1 MSETASTQT
10 RVESVTQ
17 LAVSPDELRTLLSGS
32 HIVVDN
38 HILNADNTAT
48 YLPPASIDTENFQAC
63 DYVGVFNEA
72 DIQRLLDDDEKAV
85 LSIDETVQLLKDE
98 LVWDSTEDTE
108 QYFNRV
114 TPTANEKSWDDT
126 ETTEPKQLAASEKEH
141 VTMEVTMNVS
151 GLSSSERE
159 AINCIANH
167 FEYAFSEIVAK
178 NRDYGFS
185 FLKTGDKLAN
195 SATPFEN
202 AVRAQGFGLLTRIGD
217 KHERLI
223 ENVYGEGD
231 ASVSDDPYITAIE
244 AANYYHFLA
253 LILAEP
259 EIADAVV
266 DTE

>member
-1 MSETASTQT
+1 MQFVSETASTQT

-72 DIQRLLDDDEKAV
+72 DIQRLLDGDEKTV
-85 LSIDETVQLLKDE
+85 LSIDETVELLKDD
-98 LVWDSTEDTE
+98 VEDTG

-114 TPTANEKSWDDT
+114 TPTADGISWDDA
-126 ETTEPKQLAASEKEH
+126 ETTEPKQLDASEKEH

-151 GLSSSERE
+151 GMSSSERE
-159 AINCIANH
+159 AIDCIANH
-167 FEYAFSEIVAK
+167 FEHAFSEIVAK

-223 ENVYGEGD
+223 ENVYGNGD
-231 ASVSDDPYITAIE
+231 ASVSDDPHVTAIE

>member
-1 MSETASTQT
+1 VSETASTTT

-17 LAVSPDELRTLLSGS
+17 LTVSPDELRTLLSGS

-48 YLPPASIDTENFQAC
+48 YLPPASIDTANFQAC

-85 LSIDETVQLLKDE
+85 LSIDETVELLKD
-98 LVWDSTEDTE
+98 DTEDTDS
-108 QYFNRV
+108 YFNRV
-114 TPTANEKSWDDT
+114 TPTVDGISWDDT
-126 ETTEPKQLAASEKEH
+126 ETTEPKQLDASEKEH

-223 ENVYGEGD
+223 ENVYGNGD
-231 ASVSDDPYITAIE
+231 ASVSDDPYVTAIE

>member
-1 MSETASTQT
+1 VQFVSETASTQT

-48 YLPPASIDTENFQAC
+48 YLPPASIDTENFKAC

-85 LSIDETVQLLKDE
+85 LSIDETVELLKSD
-98 LVWDSTEDTE
+98 VEDTE
-108 QYFNRV
+108 PYFNRV
-114 TPTANEKSWDDT
+114 TPTADEQSWDDT
-126 ETTEPKQLAASEKEH
+126 ETTEPKQLDASEKEH
-141 VTMEVTMNVS
+141 VTMEVTMNVA

-159 AINCIANH
+159 AINCLATQ
-167 FEYAFSEIVAK
+167 FEDAFSEIVMK

-223 ENVYGEGD
+223 ENVYGNGD
-231 ASVSDDPYITAIE
+231 ASVSDDPYVTAIE

>member
-1 MSETASTQT
+1 VSETASTQT

-38 HILNADNTAT
+38 HILNTDNTAT

-72 DIQRLLDDDEKAV
+72 DIQRLLDGDEKTV
-85 LSIDETVQLLKDE
+85 LSIDETVELLKDD
-98 LVWDSTEDTE
+98 VEDTG

-114 TPTANEKSWDDT
+114 TPTADGISWDDT
-126 ETTEPKQLAASEKEH
+126 ETTEPKQLDASEKEH

-151 GLSSSERE
+151 EMSSSERE

-167 FEYAFSEIVAK
+167 FEYAFREIVAK

-223 ENVYGEGD
+223 ENVYGNGD
-231 ASVSDDPYITAIE
+231 ASVSDDPHVTAIE

>member
-48 YLPPASIDTENFQAC
+48 YLPPASIDTENFKAC

-72 DIQRLLDDDEKAV
+72 DIQKLLDDDEKAV
-85 LSIDETVQLLKDE
+85 LSTDETVELLKDDVE
-98 LVWDSTEDTE
+98 NTEP
-108 QYFNRV
+108 YFNRV
-114 TPTANEKSWDDT
+114 TPTADEQSWDDT
-126 ETTEPKQLAASEKEH
+126 ETTEPKQLDASEKEH

-231 ASVSDDPYITAIE
+231 ASVSDDPYVTAIE